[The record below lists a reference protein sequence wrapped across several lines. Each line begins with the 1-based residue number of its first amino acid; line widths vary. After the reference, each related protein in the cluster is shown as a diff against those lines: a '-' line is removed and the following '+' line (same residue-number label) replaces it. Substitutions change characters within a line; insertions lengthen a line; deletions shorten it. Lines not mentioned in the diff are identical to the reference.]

1 MDGIEDY
8 SYTKDSKE
16 IKDSQYKVELEVANQ
31 IRRITSQAIHKA
43 PSQVTYKEQ
52 RQFLEKLQKERKIN
66 VAISQ
71 LRFFTLY
78 VLHKPWDDTQLS
90 YFLHRMIFSQFSG
103 NPISLSNCS
112 RVRCGHCL
120 RTLLMSL
127 VKPDLNAL
135 KSSSL
140 IR

>member
-1 MDGIEDY
+1 MDYLKCYQKMISLRGLTDHTMK
-8 SYTKDSKE
+8 SYQTYICAYLTFISDT
-16 IKDSQYKVELEVANQ
+16 L
-31 IRRITSQAIHKA
+31 HKA

>member
-1 MDGIEDY
+1 MEDY
-8 SYTKDSKE
+8 LIICGDVGVCGFSASDEAETRNILRNLPVTTLFVDGNHENFEQLNSYS
-16 IKDSQYKVELEVANQ
+16 VETWNGGTT
-31 IRRITSQAIHKA
+31 ITSIRKRTH
-43 PSQVTYKEQ
+43 
-52 RQFLEKLQKERKIN
+52 EKL
-66 VAISQ
+66 
-71 LRFFTLY
+71 LFFHTPY
-78 VLHKPWDDTQLS
+78 D
-90 YFLHRMIFSQFSG
+90 YFLYRIIFSQFSG
-103 NPISLSNCS
+103 KPISLSNCS